1 MSIFRRFNCNMFQ
14 NCDGSE
20 VLSGGS
26 DGGTSIFIRLHSTAG
41 LFAPCF
47 VDFSLFF
54 VQKGSKNAPGEAFPY
69 DFGIECEKQRQTSV
83 KNPPAQPVDFWNS
96 PVRML
101 LFKPAL
107 IPTGIQQQGCS
118 AWIRTVL
125 SGSASQEP
133 KARHTLLQS
142 RRRGLR

>member
-1 MSIFRRFNCNMFQ
+1 MFQ

-83 KNPPAQPVDFWNS
+83 KGAVKKVPEKEERNQVGTWKRSSFLVQFSCDEKQH
-96 PVRML
+96 RKEL
-101 LFKPAL
+101 
-107 IPTGIQQQGCS
+107 
-118 AWIRTVL
+118 
-125 SGSASQEP
+125 
-133 KARHTLLQS
+133 
-142 RRRGLR
+142 